1 MAQPIVNNVSWRIG
15 GQQGEGIDSTGDIFA
30 KAVARCGLHLY
41 TYRSFS
47 SRIRG
52 GLTFF
57 EVRISDKPVHA
68 RPDTVD
74 IVLALGQE
82 VIDATLETISRNAIV
97 LYDSDAFTPE
107 LDAKHK
113 DHVHLVGVPMTKIA
127 EANGSKIMR
136 NMVALGASAA
146 LLNMDLNVFFEFVQE
161 RFGKKGDKV
170 VNMNKAALTQA
181 YQTVKDTFHAPPQW
195 VLERRPLP
203 STGRRLVINGNSAL
217 SFGALVG
224 GVRFVAGYPITPA
237 TDVMEWF
244 IDHGEPYHAAVVQS
258 EDELSAINMILGAS
272 YAGVRALTATSGPG
286 LSLMTE
292 AIGLAGKAE
301 HPVMIV
307 DVMRPG
313 PSTGLPT
320 KHSQADLNFAIY
332 GGHDD
337 FPRIVVSP
345 TTVEEAF
352 YLVQHALNWMEEYQL
367 PVFFLIDQDLAIANC
382 PLDSLDPKRVP
393 LKRGK
398 LLTREE
404 AAQFV
409 PDTYKRYEFT
419 QDGVSRRTIP
429 GYPNTLYLAS
439 GSEQDDRGVIT
450 ENKVNRNRMME
461 KREQKLV
468 TFQQHVSY
476 PVVDVA
482 GPKEAKVGVIS
493 WGSTSLACDEA
504 ISRMA
509 GAKRSGADAS
519 TTGGAPRAA
528 AERSPSGIKRLAI
541 KVLWPFPAKEVKAF
555 LDSCDVVFVVENNF
569 SGQLAGL
576 IQKEIGG
583 HEKIRKIVKYDGT
596 PFRPSEIVH
605 GIQEEL

>member
-1 MAQPIVNNVSWRIG
+1 MSAPIVNHVSWRIG
-15 GQQGEGIDSTGDIFA
+15 GQQGEGIDSTGDIFT
-30 KAVARCGLHLY
+30 KAVARYGLHLY

-57 EVRISDKPVHA
+57 EVRIRDHPVAA

-82 VIDATLETISRNAIV
+82 IIDATMETISDGAVI
-97 LYDSDAFTPE
+97 LYDSDAFTPTIE
-107 LDAKHK
+107 DAHK
-113 DHVHLVGVPMTKIA
+113 SKIHLVPVPMTKIA

-136 NMVALGASAA
+136 NMVGLGATAA
-146 LLNMDLNVFFEFVQE
+146 LLHMELDPFFEFVQE

-170 VNMNKAALTQA
+170 VNMNKAAISA
-181 YQTVKDTFHAPPQW
+181 GRDHVKDTFKMSRW
-195 VLERRPLP
+195 TLERRPLP
-203 STGRRLVINGNSAL
+203 ATGRRIVINGNSAL

-244 IDHGEPYHAAVVQS
+244 IDNGEEHHAVVMQT
-258 EDELSAINMILGAS
+258 EDELAAINAILGAS

-292 AIGLAGKAE
+292 AIGLAGMAE

-320 KHSQADLNFAIY
+320 KHSQADLNFAVY

-352 YLVQHALNWMEEYQL
+352 YLVQHALNWMEEYQV
-367 PVFFLIDQDLAIANC
+367 PVFFLIDQDLAIANA
-382 PLDSLDPKRVP
+382 PIDALDLKRVP
-393 LKRGK
+393 IRRGK

-404 AAQFV
+404 AARFV
-409 PDTYKRYEFT
+409 PDTYKRFEFT
-419 QDGVSRRTIP
+419 DDGVSTRTIP
-429 GYPNTLYLAS
+429 GYPNTLFLAS
-439 GSEQDDRGVIT
+439 GSESDDRGVIT
-450 ENKVNRNRMME
+450 ENKVNRNRKME
-461 KREQKLV
+461 KRQLKLD
-468 TFQQHVSY
+468 TFSQRGPADY
-476 PVVDVA
+476 PFVDA
-482 GPKEAKVGVIS
+482 HGPKDAKIGVVT
-493 WGSTSLACDEA
+493 WGSTMAGVDEA
-504 ISRMA
+504 IARMH
-509 GAKRSGADAS
+509 GTKV
-519 TTGGAPRAA
+519 
-528 AERSPSGIKRLAI
+528 KRLAI
-541 KVLWPFPAKEVKAF
+541 KVLWPFPGKEVKAF
-555 LDSCDVVFVVENNF
+555 LDSCDKVFVVENNF
-569 SGQLAGL
+569 SAQLAGL
-576 IQKEIGG
+576 VKKEVGG
-583 HEKIRKIVKYDGT
+583 HQKIVPITKYDGT
-596 PFRPSEIVH
+596 PFRPGDIVKD
-605 GIQEEL
+605 IQEAL